1 MHINP
6 FNHQPYFID
15 EKTSLGQFAQ
25 NCKSLSLGEVVFET
39 GKSGSG
45 VFSHYT
51 TLPLKE
57 MVGVNSNK
65 TTLRRTQILSLSV
78 LKIFSIYKQSPVLK
92 LNSSMKITGLDY
104 TLNFY
109 ID

>member
-1 MHINP
+1 M
-6 FNHQPYFID
+6 
-15 EKTSLGQFAQ
+15 
-25 NCKSLSLGEVVFET
+25 VFET

-92 LNSSMKITGLDY
+92 LNENKNRIGLYIKFLHRLKGLNFLAVSSEHLKITP
-104 TLNFY
+104 
-109 ID
+109 